1 MNLYTIMEEMT
12 SGEVTGWAVTVL
24 ILFLSLIQISPI
36 RLNPWDAILRWIGT
50 RLTGGIQ
57 AELKELKKEVKQLWV
72 NSHRQ
77 SILTFARECR
87 AGMDHSSEEWTYIL
101 NLCGEYEEFCQKN
114 EVVNGVIRENMKYI
128 RDLFHELSR
137 ERKL

>member
-36 RLNPWDAILRWIGT
+36 KLNPWDAILRWIGT

-101 NLCGEYEEFCQKN
+101 NLCGEYEEFCSKN

>member
-1 MNLYTIMEEMT
+1 MNLNTIMEEMT

-36 RLNPWDAILRWIGT
+36 KLNPWDAILRWIGT